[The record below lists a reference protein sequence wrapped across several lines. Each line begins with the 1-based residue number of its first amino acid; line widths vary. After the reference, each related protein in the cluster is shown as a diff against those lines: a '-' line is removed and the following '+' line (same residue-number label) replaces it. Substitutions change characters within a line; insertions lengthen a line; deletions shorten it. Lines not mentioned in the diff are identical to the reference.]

1 MSTRMIS
8 NVLDYPTL
16 DPTLDP
22 IQAHRRIFSHFSMM
36 PFEFEY
42 EWSEREQKH
51 RNPINVYHFP
61 IGGWTSFYFEHGER
75 ALIKLLAQQY
85 QARNGPA
92 GMGVWRPM
100 LADTTL
106 IVT

>member
-1 MSTRMIS
+1 MGRMIS
-8 NVLDYPTL
+8 NDYPTL

-22 IQAHRRIFSHFSMM
+22 IQAHRRIFCHFSMM

-92 GMGVWRPM
+92 GMGVFTR
-100 LADTTL
+100 AG
-106 IVT
+106 